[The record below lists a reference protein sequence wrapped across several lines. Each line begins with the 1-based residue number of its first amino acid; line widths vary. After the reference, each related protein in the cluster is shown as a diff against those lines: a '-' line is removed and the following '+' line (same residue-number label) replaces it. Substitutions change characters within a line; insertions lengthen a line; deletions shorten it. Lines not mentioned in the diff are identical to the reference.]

1 MSNHRVLFVA
11 SLVSLFAACALEEV
25 SLDPAE
31 LRQAATY
38 RSSMAPVSRPYASA
52 LDGAPTIELWISKDA
67 KALYDRIQPDATG
80 SRVTLPRGTVIV
92 RAVYQAGKVDKLT
105 VMGKGDPGSNPT
117 IGDWW
122 YAVTSPDGIPLEQN
136 GQHLAGRLQ
145 QCEACHNER
154 PNDDYLFGVPTVA
167 RR

>member
-1 MSNHRVLFVA
+1 MSNAQVPIAACVVA
-11 SLVSLFAACALEEV
+11 LLASCALEEV

-38 RSSMAPVSRPYASA
+38 RSSMAPVSRPYASV
-52 LDGAPTIELWISKDA
+52 LDGSPTIELWISKDA
-67 KALYDRIQPDATG
+67 KALYDRIRPDATG

-92 RAVYQAGKVDKLT
+92 RAVYQAGKIEKLT
-105 VMGKGDPGSNPT
+105 VMGKGEAGSNPA

-122 YAVTSPDGIPLEQN
+122 YAVTTPEGIPLEQN
-136 GQHLAGRLQ
+136 GQHLAGKLQ
-145 QCEACHNER
+145 QCEACHDER
-154 PNDDYLFGVPTVA
+154 ASDDYLFGVPTTA